1 MESNKISPEEIKEID
16 NIINSF
22 SWAKN
27 SVYKNELINRFYDLL
42 REVDND
48 KRWIIFYLSKKIENI
63 DFFMYENY
71 CYELI
76 KEIKYDLNIFDK
88 IFLIP
93 ILKESDFNKVKSSH
107 PITYFLQSIFDIHF
121 GHNIKNKTIIL
132 NNISSLNEYE
142 NTNTRLI
149 ILCDSFIGTG
159 TQLSNCIKTYEKLY
173 KKDNDYVL
181 ILSIAILEKGLSLI
195 RNLGYQVI
203 YATMHQKGISDDTAL
218 NTDEALETMK
228 AIEDKIQI
236 PKNYRFGYK
245 KSEALL
251 AFDLKSPNNTFP
263 IFWYSGP
270 KNRNTIF
277 FR

>member
-27 SVYKNELINRFYDLL
+27 SAYKNELINRFYDLL

-76 KEIKYDLNIFDK
+76 KKIKYDLNIFDE

-132 NNISSLNEYE
+132 SNISSLNEYK

-195 RNLGYQVI
+195 KDLGYQVI
-203 YATMHQKGISDDTAL
+203 YATMHKKGISDDNAL
-218 NTDEALETMK
+218 NTHEALEVMK
-228 AIEDKIQI
+228 AIEDKIEI

-245 KSEALL
+245 ESEALL
-251 AFDLKSPNNTFP
+251 AFDLKAPNNTFP